1 MEYLAVDFGTANCL
15 AAEQGPDRKIRF
27 VPLEDES
34 YMLPTALY
42 IPAQQEA
49 MTEPSTLDY
58 ESHYKDF
65 LRKQKLSYQT
75 KLLDVENK
83 YQGYILNKGPRK
95 PAAPKRGD
103 YLREEAFFA
112 AQVSYKD
119 ACKLYER
126 SLEHFKNGAAAEFRD
141 ELLRSIQS
149 PTDDAAARALSDREL
164 LRDIAARNFTQNFD
178 ETFFTVLKD
187 ANHKKPVFG
196 QSALKRY
203 SESRLGGFLL
213 RSPKAFLGTL
223 THPEHIELFELG
235 VSHLLRHIKTK
246 AEEKWEKEFLGIVI
260 GRPVNFLGVS
270 DDSGD
275 ETALRILRNGA
286 RKAGFAEVRFV
297 FEPHAA
303 ALAVS
308 RVISETRDPAMVVDL
323 GGGTTDCT
331 YLKCEQENSLAILSS
346 KGERIGGSDLDEQL
360 AWSLFSA
367 ELGSGVRFTD
377 GRPMPTSLIGDLLA
391 TRDVLKQARFRRS
404 LDEIHTYLTKS
415 NDDYRVFRLFET
427 HRDQLQHRLILA
439 AEEVKKSLSEEGS
452 VRSRLAFFEKEIVV
466 QYDRKRFREDVA
478 RQLIAI
484 VNVARSCVQ
493 DAGGKDLPIRVFLTG
508 GMSLSPDVLTGLQL
522 ALPRGSTFSKL
533 DAFRSVGVG
542 LSVVARALSDDP
554 SLLSQGT
561 TTVRGVEVMC

>member
-15 AAEQGPDRKIRF
+15 AAEQGPDRRIRF
-27 VPLEDES
+27 VLLEDES

-42 IPAQQEA
+42 IPTQQETV
-49 MTEPSTLDY
+49 TEPSDSDY
-58 ESHYKDF
+58 ERHFKDF
-65 LRKQKLSYQT
+65 LSKQKLSYQT

-83 YQGYILNKGPRK
+83 YQGYILSRGPRK
-95 PAAPKRGD
+95 PSAPKRGD

-112 AQVSYKD
+112 AQVTYKD
-119 ACKLYER
+119 AYRLYER
-126 SLEHFKNGAAAEFRD
+126 SSEHFKNSAAAEFRE
-141 ELLRSIQS
+141 ELLKSTPS
-149 PTDDAAARALSDREL
+149 PTDDAAARALSDRGL
-164 LRDIAARNFTQNFD
+164 LRDVAARNFKQNFD

-196 QSALKRY
+196 QSALKLY

-223 THPEHIELFELG
+223 THPEHVELFELG
-235 VSHLLRHIKTK
+235 VAHLLRHIKNK
-246 AEEKWEKEFLGIVI
+246 SEEQCEKEFLGIVI

-270 DDSGD
+270 DDSGN

-297 FEPHAA
+297 YEPHAA

-308 RVISETRDPAMVVDL
+308 KVISETRDPAMVVDL

-331 YLKCEQENSLAILSS
+331 YLKCEQENSLTILSS
-346 KGERIGGSDLDEQL
+346 KGMRIGGSDLDEQL

-377 GRPMPTSLIGDLLA
+377 GKPMPTSLISDLLA
-391 TRDVLKQARFRRS
+391 TRDVFKQAKFRRS
-404 LDEIHTYLTKS
+404 LDEIYDYLAKS
-415 NDDYRVFRLFET
+415 DDDYKVFRLFET

-439 AEEVKKSLSEEGS
+439 AEEVKKSLSEEGN
-452 VRSRLAFFEKEIVV
+452 VRSRLAFFENAIAV

-478 RQLIAI
+478 KQLIAI
-484 VNVARSCVQ
+484 VGVAQSCVK

-508 GMSLSPDVLTGLQL
+508 GMSLSPDIAIGLQL

-554 SLLSQGT
+554 SVLRHGT
-561 TTVRGVEVMC
+561 TIVRGVDVMC